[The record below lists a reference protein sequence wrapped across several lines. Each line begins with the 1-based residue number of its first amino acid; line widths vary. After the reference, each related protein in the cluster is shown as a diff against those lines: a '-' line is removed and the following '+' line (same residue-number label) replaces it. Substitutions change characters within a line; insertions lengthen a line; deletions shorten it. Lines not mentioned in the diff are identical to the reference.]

1 MSIWGD
7 FVGNL
12 IFGISVSYLYDLK
25 PKDKFKISW
34 SSVKQ
39 QNSGSD

>member
-12 IFGISVSYLYDLK
+12 IFGIVVSYFMFK

-34 SSVKQ
+34 LSVKQ
-39 QNSGSD
+39 RNSVSD